1 MPIIR
6 EAMTVTVGLE
16 VSFAH
21 RDSGW
26 REARKKSYHPAPSD
40 SGIAT
45 VIYCLQSVTSGTG
58 H

>member
-1 MPIIR
+1 MPITY

-26 REARKKSYHPAPSD
+26 REARKKSYPPAPPD
-40 SGIAT
+40 SGFAT
-45 VIYCLQSVTSGTG
+45 VIYCLWSVTSGAG